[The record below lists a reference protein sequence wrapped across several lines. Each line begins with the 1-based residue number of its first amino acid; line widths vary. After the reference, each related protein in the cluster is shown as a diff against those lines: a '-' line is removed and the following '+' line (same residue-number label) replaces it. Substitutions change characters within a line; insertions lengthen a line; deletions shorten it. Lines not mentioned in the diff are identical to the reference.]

1 MILSYNDYIKL
12 LDAEIIEIDP
22 KPEPSQLQPN
32 SIEVRV
38 GERIWES
45 IKPNFT
51 VSYIDS
57 QILKKYFKPMEES
70 DGFILEPG
78 KTYIVESYEG
88 IKLPWYLIGE
98 TETKSSVGRIGAIGY
113 ALGLRF
119 GKLKPS
125 AVSKKIYFLIENNAF
140 SIKLIPTKTR
150 TSQIIL
156 RRRGTTYLSAKEI
169 KKVYTP
175 VPEEI
180 LGSYE
185 KEKEL
190 KKICLVREGEGL
202 PFSLACREN
211 GLQFTLSLNQVY
223 VQKEGKDLEPIDL
236 TKVEYYDPEQ
246 YFEVKSGEKGK
257 FYMERGKLHLLGSR
271 ETVLQGDVY
280 GKLERVED
288 ESGIGMI
295 HHLAGSFDLWFYGQC
310 TFEAIS
316 YKDRILVEGQPMAK
330 LILDLPQTGVEK
342 DRRYGKPSLGSAYRG
357 QSAPA
362 LPKFFKRKNI

>member
-12 LDAEIIEIDP
+12 LDAKIIVIDP

-51 VSYIDS
+51 VSYINS
-57 QILKKYFKPMEES
+57 QILKKYFKPMEMS
-70 DGFILEPG
+70 DGFILEPS

-88 IKLPWYLIGE
+88 IKLPWYIIGE
-98 TETKSSVGRIGAIGY
+98 TETKSSVGRVGAIGY

-119 GKLKPS
+119 GKLKPTS
-125 AVSKKIYFLIENNAF
+125 IPKKFYFLIENNAF
-140 SIKLIPTKTR
+140 PLKLIPGKTR
-150 TSQIIL
+150 ISQIIL
-156 RRRGTTYLSAKEI
+156 RKRGTTYLSAKEI
-169 KKVYTP
+169 RKVYTSVP
-175 VPEEI
+175 VEI
-180 LGSYE
+180 LEGYE
-185 KEKEL
+185 KEEEL
-190 KKICLVREGEGL
+190 KKICLIREGEGL

-211 GLQFTLSLNQVY
+211 GLQFTLSLEKIY
-223 VQKEGKDLEPIDL
+223 VQKKVEDSEPIDL
-236 TKVEYYDPEQ
+236 TKVEYCDPED

-257 FYMERGKLHLLGSR
+257 FYMEKGKLHLLGSR

-280 GKLERVED
+280 GRLERMEE

-330 LILDLPQTGVEK
+330 LILDLPITGVEK
-342 DRRYGKPSLGSAYRG
+342 DRRYGRPSVGSAYRG
-357 QSAPA
+357 QSAPT